1 MTDFFWVFFY
11 SGSTVKRRRFVHIFC
26 VAFFV
31 FCNCLQKVVIMT
43 RKSHLLLSHVW
54 YLKAL
59 SVDQFSFHINIA
71 IKVIV
76 LTLLFVIKE
85 PIVKTIY
92 ISENVGHV

>member
-1 MTDFFWVFFY
+1 M
-11 SGSTVKRRRFVHIFC
+11 K
-26 VAFFV
+26 
-31 FCNCLQKVVIMT
+31 
-43 RKSHLLLSHVW
+43 RKSHLLLYHVW

-59 SVDQFSFHINIA
+59 SVDQFFFHINIV